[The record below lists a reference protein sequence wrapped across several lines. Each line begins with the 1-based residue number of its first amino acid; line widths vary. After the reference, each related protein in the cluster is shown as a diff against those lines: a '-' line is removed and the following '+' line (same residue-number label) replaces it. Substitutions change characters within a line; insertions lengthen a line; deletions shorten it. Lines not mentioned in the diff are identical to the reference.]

1 MKILYLV
8 RLLQK
13 NLAFSMSIEPTLPTK
28 CRSFRKDNMM
38 RMIMKIKYNYPINLL
53 ELDIVGFLFD
63 AKTLKSL
70 DDNEFSSI

>member
-1 MKILYLV
+1 
-8 RLLQK
+8 
-13 NLAFSMSIEPTLPTK
+13 
-28 CRSFRKDNMM
+28 
-38 RMIMKIKYNYPINLL
+38 MKIKYNYPINLL